1 MSYHAIG
8 IRAPLASE
16 RQPHGNHRSESK
28 SGTTSGAKS
37 YPIYVAGEWQT
48 SQEPLAVRNPY
59 SGDVIGVTYQAS
71 RDQLEQA
78 IVAAER
84 APSRSRA
91 SRRPTSGSRCSRRWP
106 PASKSVATKSRA

>member
-1 MSYHAIG
+1 MATTV
-8 IRAPLASE
+8 R
-16 RQPHGNHRSESK
+16 ESK

-48 SQEPLAVRNPY
+48 SQEPLAVRNPF

-84 APSRSRA
+84 AFEITRKSPTYERVA
-91 SRRPTSGSRCSRRWP
+91 QLKAMAAGLKERRDE
-106 PASKSVATKSRA
+106 VAAMML